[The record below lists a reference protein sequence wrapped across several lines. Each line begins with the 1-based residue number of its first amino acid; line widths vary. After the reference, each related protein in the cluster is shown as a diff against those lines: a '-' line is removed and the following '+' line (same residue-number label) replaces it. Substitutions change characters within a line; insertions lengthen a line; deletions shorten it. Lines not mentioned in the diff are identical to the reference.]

1 MSKTVRSI
9 RFSCLMY
16 HYLADEPDSRYWV
29 SFRAFR
35 RQLAWLTGEGFTIE
49 GFPGLQRRLVSGE
62 FPDRYVLLT
71 FDDGHRSC
79 LKAAEWIR
87 EAGGQASF
95 FLTKEFCESRSDFL
109 QQDEIRTLASLCSV
123 GSHGVTHAPLSRI
136 STAHLVEE
144 LRVSK
149 RWLEDLIGDEV
160 DTLSAPGGFISAKV
174 VHHAQALGFRLL
186 GNSTEWWNQAARVGA
201 TRVANRVG
209 MRHAF
214 GFETFTRIARAQI
227 RFYVPRRLRSAIL
240 LPPKR
245 LLPRPLVEQLFGA
258 R

>member
-1 MSKTVRSI
+1 MLEPP

-16 HYLADEPDSRYWV
+16 HYLAEEPASRYWV
-29 SFRAFR
+29 SFGEFR
-35 RQLAWLTGEGFTIE
+35 RQLAWLTAEGFTIE
-49 GFPGLQRRLVSGE
+49 GFPGLQRRLISGE
-62 FPDRYVLLT
+62 MPDRYVVLT

-79 LKAAEWIR
+79 LRAAEWIR
-87 EAGGQASF
+87 EVGAQASF

-109 QQDEIRTLASLCSV
+109 QRDEIRALASLCSV

-136 STAHLVEE
+136 STGQLIEE
-144 LRVSK
+144 LSVSK
-149 RWLEDLIGDEV
+149 QWLEDIIGDQV
-160 DTLSAPGGFISAKV
+160 DTLTAPGGFINSGV

-186 GNSTEWWNQAARVGA
+186 GNSTEWWNRADRVAA
-201 TRVANRVG
+201 THVANRVG

-214 GFETFTRIARAQI
+214 GFETFTRIARAQM

-245 LLPRPLVEQLFGA
+245 LLPRPLVKQLFGA